1 MSKQNVPSHNARPI
15 FDVLR
20 DLRRGM
26 LLDDLS
32 DSMQEVVRAVDETGK
47 PAKLVLEISVKPAA
61 RVGGAVNVS
70 DKVTVKL
77 PALPNGETIMFMTP
91 DNNIVAND
99 PKQQSLELKSVNI
112 AGAGEQQLK
121 QVNQS

>member
-1 MSKQNVPSHNARPI
+1 MSKDKVPSHNARPF
-15 FDVLR
+15 FDVIR

-26 LLDDLS
+26 LLDECS
-32 DSMQEVVRAVDETGK
+32 DAMQEVVKAVDETGK
-47 PAKLVLEISVKPAA
+47 PAKLTLEITVKPAA

-91 DNNIVAND
+91 ENNIVAND
-99 PKQQSLELKSVNI
+99 PKQQQLELKSVPGNDV
-112 AGAGEQQLK
+112 QQPLK
-121 QVNQS
+121 QAS